1 MSRLG
6 ILRQERSIPAGL
18 RRRGRLLT
26 AVGAG
31 VVLVT
36 GVSIATF
43 AAPGSHAAAMST
55 TNRAADKAT
64 ARKAD
69 PVPTGPLTVVSV
81 SPANGSRSANGG
93 QQIKVVFSAPLA
105 ANSPMPA
112 LSPRTSGSWQVS
124 GATAVFTPANG
135 YQPHTKVTISI
146 PGGATGVAAAGAAQA
161 STTPGYGYLASSVKE
176 TYTTGTF
183 STLRLQQLLAEL
195 GYLPLTWA
203 PAGASISAASASAQL
218 AAAYSAPRGAFTWQ
232 SGYPSTLHSFWKQGS
247 DNMIDNGAIRAFE
260 YDQGLTMDG
269 TAGTTVWRHLLTAI
283 AKGQDNKHG
292 YTYSLASKASPETLT
307 IWHNGHVVLKTL
319 ANTGISVAPTAD
331 GTYPVYLRYYF
342 QVMKGTNPDGSKYA
356 DPVYYVSYFNGGD
369 ALHYFPRYS
378 FGYPQSLGCVE
389 LPWDAAKKAWPYTT
403 YGSLVT
409 VEG

>member
-1 MSRLG
+1 VSRLG
-6 ILRQERSIPAGL
+6 ILREERSIPAGL
-18 RRRGRLLT
+18 RHRGRVLT
-26 AVGAG
+26 AAGAG
-31 VVLVT
+31 VVLVA
-36 GVSIATF
+36 GISIAMF
-43 AAPGSHAAAMST
+43 AAPGSHAAAMSG
-55 TNRAADKAT
+55 TNRAVDKAT
-64 ARKAD
+64 ARKAG

-93 QQIKVVFSAPLA
+93 QQIRVVFSAPLA

-112 LSPRTSGSWQVS
+112 LSPHIPGSWQVS
-124 GATAVFTPANG
+124 GATAVFTPSSG

-146 PGGATGVAAAGAAQA
+146 PGGATGVVAAGAAQA
-161 STTPGYGYLASSVKE
+161 STTPGYGYLASSAKE

-203 PAGASISAASASAQL
+203 PSGASIGASDASAQL
-218 AAAYSAPRGAFTWQ
+218 AAAYSAPRGTFTWQ
-232 SGYPSTLHSFWKQGS
+232 RGYPSILHSFWKQGS
-247 DNMIDNGAIRAFE
+247 GNMIDDGAIRAFE

-269 TAGTTVWRHLLTAI
+269 EAGTTVWRHLLTAV
-283 AKGQDNKHG
+283 AKAQDNKHG

-307 IWHNGHVVLKTL
+307 VWHNGHVVLKTL

-331 GTYPVYLRYYF
+331 GTFPVYLRYYF

-356 DPVYYVSYFNGGD
+356 DPVYYVSYFDGGD

-409 VEG
+409 VQG